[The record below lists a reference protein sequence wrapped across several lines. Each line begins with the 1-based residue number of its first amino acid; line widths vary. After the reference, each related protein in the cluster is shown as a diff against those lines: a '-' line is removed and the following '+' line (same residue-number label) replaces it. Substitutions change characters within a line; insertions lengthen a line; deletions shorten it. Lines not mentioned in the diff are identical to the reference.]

1 MLKKVTTLF
10 ILLSLL
16 TSSLSAQKFGLK
28 IGMNV
33 GASRLYHDTDFKS
46 TVVNDLYEYA
56 KELFAKEHID
66 YTWEQF
72 AASNQLNK
80 SYMQPRFGFSAHVN
94 YSNWPAFLIV
104 DAMSSTSSYEKMA
117 YSVTAGMGKDFPI
130 GDNIGMF
137 LTALGG
143 YKFVYDKG
151 FGAKTLVNGIGDKS
165 LRENA
170 QTFFA
175 PKEPLG
181 TNKGNLFTVRLG
193 VGKNLGENENMCVGV
208 EGYGELDLTDRIQ
221 RNSRMTNVGAHI
233 YMRWNLWKAHGGSEY
248 MPNPQAAGRN

>member
-1 MLKKVTTLF
+1 MYKKVCTLLV
-10 ILLSLL
+10 LLPLL
-16 TSSLSAQKFGLK
+16 TGSLFAQKIGLK
-28 IGMNV
+28 VGMNV
-33 GASRLYHDTDFKS
+33 GGSRLYHDTDYKS

-56 KELFAKEHID
+56 AELFKKENID

-72 AASNQLNK
+72 ARSNQLNT
-80 SYMQPRFGFSAHVN
+80 SFLQPRFGFSAHVS
-94 YSNWPAFLIV
+94 YANWPVFLIV
-104 DAMSSTSSYEKMA
+104 DAMSSPSSYQKMA
-117 YSVTAGMGKDFPI
+117 YGATLGMGRDFPI

-137 LTALGG
+137 ITALGG
-143 YKFVYDKG
+143 YKYVFDKG
-151 FGAKTLVNGIGDKS
+151 FGANTLVNGIGDKS
-165 LRENA
+165 LRKNA

-193 VGKNLGENENMCVGV
+193 VGKNLGENEKMCVGV

-221 RNSRMTNVGAHI
+221 RNSRMTNIGAHI
-233 YMRWNLWKAHGGSEY
+233 YMRYNLCGQRGEEY